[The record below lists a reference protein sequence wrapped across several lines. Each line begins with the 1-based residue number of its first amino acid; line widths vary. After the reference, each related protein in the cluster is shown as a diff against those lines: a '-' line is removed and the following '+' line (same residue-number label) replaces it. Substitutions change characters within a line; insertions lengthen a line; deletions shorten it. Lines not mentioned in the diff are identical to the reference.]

1 MIDFLVNSI
10 MMPLLKF
17 FYDFSG
23 SYGIAIV
30 MVTIAIKTL
39 LMPLTFQSIRSN
51 LELQKVQPKLK
62 EIQAKYKDKPEILNK
77 KIMEFYK
84 ENRVNPLG
92 GCLPLLFQLPFFI
105 GLYSTFVSE
114 EFKKIVGHNSAF
126 LFIEDLTRIG
136 MYDKEGIFL
145 DNIFLVLIFGITTFI
160 SQKMMMTNKEDPMQ
174 KQMLYMMPPMITFM
188 FFIVPVPSGAMLYIV
203 VSNLITIAQNIFVL
217 EKKKTMNLELA
228 PVNNTSNINSSKK
241 ESKIDLV
248 KNSDDETLSPV
259 LVSTE
264 KSKRV
269 NKKQKKNRKK

>member
-62 EIQAKYKDKPEILNK
+62 EIQTKYKDKPEILNK

-114 EFKKIVGHNSAF
+114 EFKKIVGHDSAF

-136 MYDKEGIFL
+136 MYSKEGLFL
-145 DNIFLVLIFGITTFI
+145 DNIILVLIFGITTFI
-160 SQKMMMTNKEDPMQ
+160 SQKMMMTNKSDPMQ

-228 PVNNTSNINSSKK
+228 PVTNVSDINSSKK

-248 KNSDDETLSPV
+248 KNSDDDTLSPV

>member
-62 EIQAKYKDKPEILNK
+62 EIQTKYKDKPEILNK

-160 SQKMMMTNKEDPMQ
+160 SQKMMMTNKSDPMQ

-228 PVNNTSNINSSKK
+228 PVTNVSEINSSKK

-248 KNSDDETLSPV
+248 KNNDDTLSPV